1 MMIGFT
7 SVPLDGAA
15 HSGIHVDISHVAV
28 TPIGMEVTAN
38 VELTATEGRSLVL
51 KVECR
56 DEAGVIGEGT
66 HRRAIIDLQRFTSA
80 LRRSQN

>member
-1 MMIGFT
+1 MKDLHPRPLSAGFT

-38 VELTATEGRSLVL
+38 VELTAT
-51 KVECR
+51 
-56 DEAGVIGEGT
+56 
-66 HRRAIIDLQRFTSA
+66 
-80 LRRSQN
+80 